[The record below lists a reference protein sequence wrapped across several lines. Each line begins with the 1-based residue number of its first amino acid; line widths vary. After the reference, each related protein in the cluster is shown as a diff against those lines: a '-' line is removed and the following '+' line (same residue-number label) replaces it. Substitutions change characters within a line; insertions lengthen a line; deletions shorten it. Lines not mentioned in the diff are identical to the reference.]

1 MGFNTFFRVSSYA
14 MVACGALALAV
25 SEGLSTMLALA
36 FALVLVIA
44 WKLEGT
50 KWQLPERVGLIT
62 VLLSLPLFYLD
73 WKFLSGGSA
82 SDKVG
87 VSALGHLILF
97 LSAVKLL
104 QIKADRDWVFLY
116 LISFFEVILAA
127 GLSLSPLFLLALSLY
142 SLFALSTIL
151 AFEIRKARR
160 SVKIVETRLLVAPD
174 STLFRRL
181 RKHAVHARSSNSGE
195 ARRLPLVSFSLML
208 FIFGLALPLFLIMP
222 RTGASALSR
231 AGEGSRGFVG
241 FSDSV
246 TLGDVGRLQE
256 SDQLVMRV
264 RVEEPQ
270 PDGNRKLRWRGVA
283 LDFYNG
289 RGWQR
294 TGDRYALER
303 LNNER
308 GFFQLG
314 TTEDLQRL
322 TTQTF
327 YVEPID
333 TPILFAAPRAVAL
346 QGEIPYL
353 SRDVEGALSTRPHYQ
368 ERISYKVY
376 SDTEEPDEES
386 LRQTLLG
393 NGRYFPAAIA
403 RHLQLPN
410 RLDPR
415 IARQASEW
423 ITKAGALNQ
432 YDAARAIEDRL
443 QHDFSYSLEMKAGGV
458 DPLADFLFNVRAG
471 HCEYF
476 STAMAVML
484 RTQGIPARVVNG
496 FQRGDYNEAAG
507 VYTVTQREAHS
518 WVEVYFQEANMW
530 ATFDPTPV
538 VGRPASVRTGIK
550 GWFSKYAE
558 ALEMLWIQYVVGYD
572 SQEQRS
578 LAKSFSNRF
587 NDFRGWITDRFKS
600 LKETLS
606 GWFSWVQ
613 LEDEN
618 GSVSY
623 TRLFL
628 LILVSV
634 LAAFG
639 LVRLVKRV
647 RRLGFWRIFK
657 RRQVEDERGSTVEF
671 YERMIKTLAAR
682 GLNRSAGETPLE
694 FASATGMIDALKI
707 TEAYNR
713 VRFGAEKLS
722 ESESA
727 QIDEWLRKMEGKQ
740 D

>member
-1 MGFNTFFRVSSYA
+1 
-14 MVACGALALAV
+14 
-25 SEGLSTMLALA
+25 
-36 FALVLVIA
+36 
-44 WKLEGT
+44 
-50 KWQLPERVGLIT
+50 
-62 VLLSLPLFYLD
+62 
-73 WKFLSGGSA
+73 
-82 SDKVG
+82 
-87 VSALGHLILF
+87 
-97 LSAVKLL
+97 
-104 QIKADRDWVFLY
+104 
-116 LISFFEVILAA
+116 
-127 GLSLSPLFLLALSLY
+127 
-142 SLFALSTIL
+142 
-151 AFEIRKARR
+151 
-160 SVKIVETRLLVAPD
+160 
-174 STLFRRL
+174 
-181 RKHAVHARSSNSGE
+181 
-195 ARRLPLVSFSLML
+195 
-208 FIFGLALPLFLIMP
+208 
-222 RTGASALSR
+222 
-231 AGEGSRGFVG
+231 
-241 FSDSV
+241 
-246 TLGDVGRLQE
+246 
-256 SDQLVMRV
+256 MRV

-270 PDGNRKLRWRGVA
+270 ADGNRKLRWRGVA

-303 LNNER
+303 LNTER
-308 GFFQLG
+308 GIFHLG

-333 TPILFAAPRAVAL
+333 TPILFAAPRVVAL
-346 QGEIPYL
+346 QGAIPYL

-393 NGRYFPAAIA
+393 NVRYFPAAIA

-410 RLDPR
+410 KLDARINRL
-415 IARQASEW
+415 ANEW
-423 ITKAGALNQ
+423 IREAGALNQ
-432 YDAARAIEDRL
+432 YDAARAIENHL
-443 QHDFSYSLEMKAGGV
+443 QHDFSYSLEMKSGGA

-518 WVEVYFQEANMW
+518 WVEVYFPEANKW
-530 ATFDPTPV
+530 ATFDPTPLA
-538 VGRPASVRTGIK
+538 GRPVTERTGIK

-558 ALEMLWIQYVVGYD
+558 ALEMLWIQYVIGYD

-587 NDFRGWITDRFKS
+587 YDFRSWVAEKFKS

-613 LEDEN
+613 LENED

-623 TRLFL
+623 VRLFL
-628 LILVSV
+628 QVLFSV

-639 LVRLVKRV
+639 LVRLVKRI
-647 RRLGFWRIFK
+647 RRLGFRRTFK
-657 RRQVEDERGSTVEF
+657 RRQVEDERGSKVEF

-682 GLNRSAGETPLE
+682 GLQRAAGETPLE
-694 FASATGMIDALKI
+694 FASTTGMPDALKI
-707 TEAYNR
+707 TRAYNR
-713 VRFGAEKLS
+713 VRFGDQKLS
-722 ESESA
+722 VSERA
-727 QIDEWLRKMEGKQ
+727 QIEEWLRRMEGK
-740 D
+740 DSDK